1 MINLESLRQY
11 CLHKP
16 FTTEELP
23 FDEVTLV
30 YKVHGKIF
38 AIAATDDWGFV
49 NLKCDPE
56 IAIERRAEYDS
67 VQPGYHMSKKHW
79 ITAPLDGS
87 VPIPLVYAW
96 IDDSYHLVVSG
107 LPKTKRMEVAL
118 ALDSQ
123 EKIQNIS
130 EKI

>member
-1 MINLESLRQY
+1 MITLENLRQY
-11 CLHKP
+11 CLLKP
-16 FTTEELP
+16 LTTEELP

-30 YKVHGKIF
+30 YKVQGKIF

-56 IAIERRAEYDS
+56 IALERRAEYDS

-79 ITAPLDGS
+79 ITVPLDGS

-96 IDDSYHLVVSG
+96 IDDSYHLVVTG
-107 LPKTKRMEVAL
+107 LPKTKRIEVAS

-123 EKIQNIS
+123 EKIKNIS